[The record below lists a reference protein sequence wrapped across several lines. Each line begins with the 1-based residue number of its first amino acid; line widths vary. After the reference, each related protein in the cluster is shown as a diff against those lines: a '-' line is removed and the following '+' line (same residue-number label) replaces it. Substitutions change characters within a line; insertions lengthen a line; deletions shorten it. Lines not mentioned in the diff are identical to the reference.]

1 MVEYGKMHCRWSW
14 FQWILDRPK
23 FTEPEFF
30 LIILETTYAW
40 SVYTEMALRYREF
53 AKGEFRLQPY
63 LLKLAA
69 INRVSICKL
78 RTCSLKL
85 PIETRRWRN
94 IPSDERFCTLCEDQ
108 LIGNEFHY
116 LFICKTPTVVQMR
129 SKYIPTY
136 FTKILLQHCNNIP
149 LMNRLS
155 LYVIK
160 TSQLFWD
167 MSATSMSIRDQF
179 VMTTWK
185 IYKNV
190 VNVVNWLIRSVFNFC
205 IYLFVR
211 DCLYLVS
218 CFSIKGLIT

>member
-1 MVEYGKMHCRWSW
+1 MHCRWSW

-23 FTEPEFF
+23 FTEPEIF

-78 RTCSLKL
+78 RICSLKL

-94 IPSDERFCTLCEDQ
+94 IPSGERFCTLCEDQ

-116 LFICKTPTVVQMR
+116 LFVCKNPINRCDQNIFRLTSLMYTLIMKCTVYCRTVIYHFWIDYLYMIE
-129 SKYIPTY
+129 KHH
-136 FTKILLQHCNNIP
+136 HCFE
-149 LMNRLS
+149 
-155 LYVIK
+155 
-160 TSQLFWD
+160 TCQ
-167 MSATSMSIRDQF
+167 
-179 VMTTWK
+179 
-185 IYKNV
+185 
-190 VNVVNWLIRSVFNFC
+190 
-205 IYLFVR
+205 
-211 DCLYLVS
+211 
-218 CFSIKGLIT
+218 

>member
-1 MVEYGKMHCRWSW
+1 
-14 FQWILDRPK
+14 
-23 FTEPEFF
+23 
-30 LIILETTYAW
+30 
-40 SVYTEMALRYREF
+40 MALRYREF

-94 IPSDERFCTLCEDQ
+94 IPSGERFCTLCEDQ
-108 LIGNEFHY
+108 SIGNEFHY
-116 LFICKTPTVVQMR
+116 LFICKKPTLVQMR

-136 FTKILLQHCNNIP
+136 FTDVPTNHEMYVLLQHCNNLP

-160 TSQLFWD
+160 TSQLF
-167 MSATSMSIRDQF
+167 
-179 VMTTWK
+179 
-185 IYKNV
+185 
-190 VNVVNWLIRSVFNFC
+190 
-205 IYLFVR
+205 
-211 DCLYLVS
+211 
-218 CFSIKGLIT
+218 